1 MRIFDPTMLRDPR
14 ERRLRIEAGRLACP
28 MRGEIDVERCFACRA
43 LVTIRG
49 DGDPTYVCCR
59 PSLAFRLPL
68 AS

>member
-1 MRIFDPTMLRDPR
+1 MRVFDISGALDH
-14 ERRLRIEAGRLACP
+14 EYRLRIDSNRVICP

-49 DGDPTYVCCR
+49 DGDPTFVCCR
-59 PSLAFRLPL
+59 PSWAFSLPR